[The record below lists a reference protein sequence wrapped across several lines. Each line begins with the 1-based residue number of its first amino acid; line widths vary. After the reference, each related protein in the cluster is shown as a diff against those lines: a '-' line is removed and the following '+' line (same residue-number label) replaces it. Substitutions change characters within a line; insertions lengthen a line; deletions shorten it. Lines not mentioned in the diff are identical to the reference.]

1 MALNFNQP
9 RLATNLTSGAFEVAD
24 LRLAEVNVTPSV
36 EEQEIVPTA
45 PVEGYNKVN
54 VAAVD
59 ATIDENIVASNIKK
73 DVEILGVTGTYN
85 PQPNLEEKTIE
96 VTSTAEPIEVVPS
109 EGYDGISK
117 ITITFNI

>member
-36 EEQEIVPTA
+36 EAQTIKPTA

-54 VAAVD
+54 VAAVT
-59 ATIDENIVASNIKK
+59 AAIDEHITASNIKK
-73 DVEILGVTGTYN
+73 DVVILGVTGTYD
-85 PQPNLEEKTIE
+85 PQSNLEEKEIE
-96 VTSTAEPIEVVPS
+96 VTSTDEPIEVVPS